1 MSSTT
6 RRDFL
11 KQSALASAG
20 TILVGFQLPV
30 FAKKQALVTD
40 AFIRLELDGAVTL
53 MMNHAEFGNGAYTSL
68 SMMVAEE
75 LDLDWQ
81 TIKLE
86 AAPTEQRYYSPLFG
100 EYLTAGSVSTA
111 SSFMPMR
118 EAGARTRQLLFLK
131 S

>member
-30 FAKKQALVTD
+30 FAKKQALITD

-75 LDLDWQ
+75 LD
-81 TIKLE
+81 
-86 AAPTEQRYYSPLFG
+86 
-100 EYLTAGSVSTA
+100 
-111 SSFMPMR
+111 
-118 EAGARTRQLLFLK
+118 
-131 S
+131 